1 MMDNN
6 EPSTDLLILHS
17 ALRDYFA
24 TMQVLIKS
32 FIKSGERMDLHQF
45 RVVSRRI
52 HSIAIILGKLTK
64 NDRYLTFG
72 QWVREIVRPSN
83 QLRDIDEAIAYL
95 KCMAM
100 TDDASTDFRKYLL
113 FQRNKQFKK
122 VKKSFNKLVISDQ
135 FNKVGSFFENGKNFQ
150 LKSDVRHQIAK
161 GREKIQKRAT
171 LFNDDPSRER
181 IHELRIEVKRYRYFL
196 EPLGKDQKTIKLCKK
211 IQDYI
216 GLIHDREIQLHLF
229 FSWMKRRFYLSG
241 TTLKH
246 MEKDILKGFS
256 SKQTIENYLA
266 QFEGKIP
273 MEECKMIAQ
282 YIVTDRDVVYEEFLL
297 FWESDNV
304 RKSALLN

>member
-1 MMDNN
+1 MDNN

-17 ALRDYFA
+17 ALRDYFT

-83 QLRDIDEAIAYL
+83 KLRDIDEAIAYL
-95 KCMAM
+95 EA
-100 TDDASTDFRKYLL
+100 DAITSDAGKDFYKYLYY
-113 FQRNKQFKK
+113 QRDKQFKK
-122 VKKSFNKLVISDQ
+122 IHKSFNKLVTSDQ
-135 FNKVGSFFENGKNFQ
+135 FYKVGSFFENGKNFQ
-150 LKSDVRHQIAK
+150 LKSGVRHQIAK
-161 GREKIQKRAT
+161 GKKKIQKRAT

-181 IHELRIEVKRYRYFL
+181 IHELRIKVKRYRYLL

-216 GLIHDREIQLHLF
+216 GLIHDREIQLHLL

-241 TTLKH
+241 TTMKQ
-246 MEKDILKGFS
+246 MEKDLLKGFS

-273 MEECKMIAQ
+273 MEECNAVAQ
-282 YIVTDRDVVYEEFLL
+282 HIVTDRDEIYEEFIL